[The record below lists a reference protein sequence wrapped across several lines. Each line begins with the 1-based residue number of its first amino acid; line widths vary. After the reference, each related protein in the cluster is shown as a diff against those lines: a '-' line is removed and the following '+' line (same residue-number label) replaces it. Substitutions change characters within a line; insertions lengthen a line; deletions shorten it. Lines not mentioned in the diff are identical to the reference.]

1 MKLKKIICWPPLLG
15 GIGAGITIGI
25 LGYITFQSTLAGS
38 VYGFWL
44 AASFGS
50 SVVVVFGYP
59 ENDFS
64 QPKNVI
70 FGHLL
75 CALVGIIFVTLFKI
89 SQDRSIF
96 FLAIALATALSV
108 MLMMAFKITHPPAGG
123 NTIVV
128 MLAQDSFQFLI
139 FPILVGT
146 ITIVIGGI
154 IYNRFILKKKYP
166 LKWFEKNF

>member
-15 GIGAGITIGI
+15 GIGAGVTIAI
-25 LGYITFQSTLAGS
+25 LAYITFQSILSGTN
-38 VYGFWL
+38 YGLWL

-59 ENDFS
+59 DNEFA
-64 QPKNVI
+64 QPKNVL

-75 CALVGIIFVTLFKI
+75 CALVGIIFVTLFKF

-96 FLAIALATALSV
+96 LLTIGIAVGISV
-108 MLMMAFKITHPPAGG
+108 MLMMAFEITHPPAGA

-128 MLAQDSFQFLI
+128 ILAQESYQFLA
-139 FPILVGT
+139 FPIMAGA
-146 ITIVIGGI
+146 ITIIIGGV
-154 IYNRFILKKKYP
+154 IYNRLILKKNYP
-166 LKWFEKNF
+166 LKWL